1 MRFCGESSGSASARL
16 MVPRMSLAPHV
27 PPRAT
32 ATVGAWLGG
41 SSSVMVSTA
50 VLWPPRVAP
59 PVGLLSVRFTETNRQ
74 LPPTTTIMS
83 LTEGGFGGPGR
94 VFGQLLQRRPGGL
107 FGHLCA
113 LAGTAL
119 SDTDPLK
126 GRLAV
131 SAISQIGM
139 DDTRAAAI
147 T

>member
-1 MRFCGESSGSASARL
+1 
-16 MVPRMSLAPHV
+16 MS
-27 PPRAT
+27 
-32 ATVGAWLGG
+32 
-41 SSSVMVSTA
+41 
-50 VLWPPRVAP
+50 VA
-59 PVGLLSVRFTETNRQ
+59 NRSPLPEPAGFDQ
-74 LPPTTTIMS
+74 QPPTTTIML
-83 LTEGGFGGPGR
+83 LTKGSSDWPGR
-94 VFGQLLQRRPGGL
+94 VFVQVIQRCTGGL

>member
-1 MRFCGESSGSASARL
+1 MPEVVEEDPRKPRL
-16 MVPRMSLAPHV
+16 LEQWEKAAP
-27 PPRAT
+27 T
-32 ATVGAWLGG
+32 QVGGFD
-41 SSSVMVSTA
+41 
-50 VLWPPRVAP
+50 P
-59 PVGLLSVRFTETNRQ
+59 
-74 LPPTTTIMS
+74 IMS
-83 LTEGGFGGPGR
+83 LTEGSFGGPGR
-94 VFGQLLQRRPGGL
+94 VFEQMLQRCPGGL

>member
-1 MRFCGESSGSASARL
+1 MQVGGVDRSSG
-16 MVPRMSLAPHV
+16 
-27 PPRAT
+27 
-32 ATVGAWLGG
+32 VGFEQQ
-41 SSSVMVSTA
+41 
-50 VLWPPRVAP
+50 
-59 PVGLLSVRFTETNRQ
+59 LLPEPAGFDRQ
-74 LPPTTTIMS
+74 PPPTTTIMS

-94 VFGQLLQRRPGGL
+94 VFGQLLQRRTGGL

>member
-1 MRFCGESSGSASARL
+1 LAQVGGVDRSPVSVANSSPLPEPAG
-16 MVPRMSLAPHV
+16 
-27 PPRAT
+27 
-32 ATVGAWLGG
+32 
-41 SSSVMVSTA
+41 
-50 VLWPPRVAP
+50 
-59 PVGLLSVRFTETNRQ
+59 FDRQ
-74 LPPTTTIMS
+74 PPTTTIMS
-83 LTEGGFGGPGR
+83 LTR
-94 VFGQLLQRRPGGL
+94 VTPAGHFFGQLLQRRTGGL

>member
-1 MRFCGESSGSASARL
+1 VNNQSDLALLERL
-16 MVPRMSLAPHV
+16 HGRDLWLAAGGAKAPSWLSLLA
-27 PPRAT
+27 
-32 ATVGAWLGG
+32 
-41 SSSVMVSTA
+41 
-50 VLWPPRVAP
+50 
-59 PVGLLSVRFTETNRQ
+59 LLP
-74 LPPTTTIMS
+74 PPTTTIMS
-83 LTEGGFGGPGR
+83 LIKGSSGGPGR
-94 VFGQLLQRRPGGL
+94 VIGQLLQRRTGGL

-113 LAGTAL
+113 PAGTAL